1 MDEVVLTEKDVPGA
15 YLSKDPSEYTVPM
28 LKRWLECHGQKKA
41 ENCRRWWKEF
51 VAALH
56 LN

>member
-28 LKRWLECHGQKKA
+28 LKRWLECHGHKKTG
-41 ENCRRWWKEF
+41 NLS
-51 VAALH
+51 ALVERT
-56 LN
+56 LQSSVK